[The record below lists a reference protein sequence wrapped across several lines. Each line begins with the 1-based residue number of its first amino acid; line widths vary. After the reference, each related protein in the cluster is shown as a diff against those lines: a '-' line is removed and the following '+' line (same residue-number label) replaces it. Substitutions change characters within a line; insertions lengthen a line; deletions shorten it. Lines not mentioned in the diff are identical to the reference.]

1 MSKLGVGKEIVT
13 YCSKCKLDLA
23 HLIVAMKDTETP
35 HKVLC
40 NTCKSTHAYKA
51 KKVASPSAAR
61 KKAGTRK
68 KRVSTEDKII
78 NIWEDAMAKLDGDPI
93 KYNIRQKFEIG
104 DVIGHPTFGPGL
116 VEKNLDA
123 NKIEVVFRGTIKVLM
138 HNK

>member
-1 MSKLGVGKEIVT
+1 MSNLGVGKEIVT

-23 HLIVAMKDTETP
+23 HLIVAMKDSETP

-40 NTCKSTHAYKA
+40 NTCKTTHAYKA
-51 KKVASPSAAR
+51 KKVATPSAAR
-61 KKAGTRK
+61 KSGTPK
-68 KRVSTEDKII
+68 KRISTEDKII
-78 NIWEDAMAKLDGDPI
+78 NIWEKAMAKLEGEPI
-93 KYNIRQKFEIG
+93 AYNIRQKFEIG

-116 VEKNLDA
+116 VDKNLDA